1 MTSND
6 DPSRARSQNHD
17 LQGPHSAPA
26 QDRASTDLQIS
37 SADQPDPG
45 LWTVPAS
52 ILAGALVIGFIQ
64 PWALLFALAALIWL
78 GSIHRNYRSTLN
90 EIRDQQR
97 TSEALIGHARSLT
110 KQIGAILDA
119 ADVPIIATNHAGLIV
134 HANHAASK
142 ILGSGR
148 ILIGE
153 YFDSLITQSTV
164 KEIELL
170 ARSGETGHARLQ
182 LPAAGSM
189 RVFDVAAE
197 PNPDGHGAVC
207 TFTDITELSASVTL
221 KADFA
226 ANASH
231 ELRTPIASILGAI
244 QTMEGSAKD
253 DPEMSKRLITMIS
266 SNATRLDLMVKDLL
280 DLSKLE
286 NPMTP
291 TELSQIDLQEIIE
304 RASSPF
310 SSVCERRGLTI
321 ETKID
326 PIAASILADDSLLEL
341 ILRNLIGNAT
351 KFAHE
356 DTSITIHV
364 DPVTLEFDQ
373 SVNPPTGLVGEL
385 GVRIGVRDEGIGIP
399 LSHQM
404 RIFERFYQVDEARSG
419 SSSRRGTG
427 LGLAIVKHAARTLG
441 GGIRVNSVHQEG
453 TTMILELPHC
463 IVPDLETDLET
474 EPEKAL
480 ETDPHAQESTIPAEE

>member
-1 MTSND
+1 MTPKD
-6 DPSRARSQNHD
+6 DPSNAH
-17 LQGPHSAPA
+17 LHEHGPQHTAPA
-26 QDRASTDLQIS
+26 IALNAASSDLPNS
-37 SADQPDPG
+37 STNHPDPG

-52 ILAGALVIGFIQ
+52 ILAGSLIIGFIQ
-64 PWALLFALAALIWL
+64 PWTLLFALAALIWL
-78 GSIHRNYRSTLN
+78 GSIHRTYRSTLA
-90 EIRDQQR
+90 EISDQQR
-97 TSEALIGHARSLT
+97 TSDALVGHARSLT
-110 KQIGAILDA
+110 KQVGSILDA

-182 LPAAGSM
+182 IPAAGSM

-244 QTMEGSAKD
+244 QTMEGTAKD

-266 SNATRLDLMVKDLL
+266 TNATRLDLMVKDLL

-291 TELSQIDLQEIIE
+291 IELSQIDLLELIN

-310 SSVCERRGLTI
+310 SGVCERRGLTI
-321 ETKID
+321 KTKID
-326 PIAASILADDSLLEL
+326 PNASTILADDSLLEL

-356 DTSITIHV
+356 NTSITIHV
-364 DPVTLEFDQ
+364 DPERLEFDP
-373 SVNPPTGLVGEL
+373 SVKTPKGLVGEF

-441 GGIRVNSVHQEG
+441 GGIRVNSVHQQG

-463 IVPDLETDLET
+463 IVPAPESDSHPEESVIPTDE
-474 EPEKAL
+474 
-480 ETDPHAQESTIPAEE
+480 

>member
-1 MTSND
+1 MTPIDN
-6 DPSRARSQNHD
+6 PSRADTHGHSSQHTVLARKPDAVSSDLPKSSVNH
-17 LQGPHSAPA
+17 
-26 QDRASTDLQIS
+26 
-37 SADQPDPG
+37 PDPG

-52 ILAGALVIGFIQ
+52 ILAGSLIIGFIQ
-64 PWALLFALAALIWL
+64 PWTLLFALAALIWL
-78 GSIHRNYRSTLN
+78 GSIHRTYRSTLA
-90 EIRDQQR
+90 EIHDQQ
-97 TSEALIGHARSLT
+97 SASDALVGHARSLT

-119 ADVPIIATNHAGLIV
+119 ADVPIIATNHSGLIV
-134 HANHAASK
+134 QANHAASR

-182 LPAAGSM
+182 IPAAGSM

-244 QTMEGSAKD
+244 HTMEGAAKD

-266 SNATRLDLMVKDLL
+266 TNATRLDLIVNDLL

-286 NPMTP
+286 NPMIP
-291 TELSQIDLQEIIE
+291 TELSQIDLQEMID

-310 SSVCERRGLTI
+310 SGVCERRDLTI
-321 ETKID
+321 KTKID
-326 PIAASILADDSLLEL
+326 PIASTILADDSLLEL

-356 DTSITIHV
+356 NTSITIHV
-364 DPVTLEFDQ
+364 AHKVLEFDQ
-373 SVNPPTGLVGEL
+373 SVKPPNGLVGEL
-385 GVRIGVRDEGIGIP
+385 GVRIGIRDEGIGIP

-441 GGIRVNSVHQEG
+441 GGIRVNSVHQQG

-463 IVPDLETDLET
+463 IVP
-474 EPEKAL
+474 AL
-480 ETDPHAQESTIPAEE
+480 ESNAQREESSIPAGE